1 MFDGRNEIPPV
12 IGERMCDAFRSLL
25 GMAEQAPA
33 SPPIDPATVRAAIAR
48 HAAAIGCT
56 DSNATAAQ
64 SYGLRWGGN
73 TLACIR
79 IGKQR
84 AEKLRHQQHEPPL
97 DAA

>member
-1 MFDGRNEIPPV
+1 MFDDVDEIQPV
-12 IGERMCDAFRSLL
+12 IGERMRDAFRSLL
-25 GMAEQAPA
+25 GIAEQAPA
-33 SPPIDPATVRAAIAR
+33 SPSIDPAAVRAAIAK

-56 DSNATAAQ
+56 DSNATAAK
-64 SYGLRWGGN
+64 SYGLRWGGD

-84 AEKLRHQQHEPPL
+84 AEKLRKQQPEPPL